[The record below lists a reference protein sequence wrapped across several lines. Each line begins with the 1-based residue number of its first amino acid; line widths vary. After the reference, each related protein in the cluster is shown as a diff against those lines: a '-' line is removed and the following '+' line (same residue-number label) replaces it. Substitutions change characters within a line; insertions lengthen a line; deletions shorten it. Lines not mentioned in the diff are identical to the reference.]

1 MKKLILILSMFV
13 FCAKAQADIFDKN
26 TSNQGKI
33 STAVSKEKDSYY
45 YQSSGLDFN
54 VPANTTVAQVSAK
67 TNLNLGC
74 SGFDFNASFLKQFST
89 EALKNDVVSQGQQL
103 LAAAP
108 LLILDYAS
116 PTLADLVKHFSA
128 LANAKIGLDVMSC
141 QDIEKAVDDKFDK
154 MRKESEKECLNEN
167 NGMGISAAMTYCKQQ
182 TDPFSYLKDVKGV
195 PLSSGGQINIVKDA
209 LHRLGVSDNDS
220 SKTLSITGDTQITKG
235 GYQDIGQVA
244 AYQTL
249 VQQNKDQNMTD
260 FLQLLVNYRNSKV
273 VSDSDLD
280 KFSRPGIQIN
290 QSVLDNI
297 LQLPDKQRTLAI
309 SKLSSYLAYVDANE
323 SYRSAIDS
331 LNAAIGDPNTPET
344 QKTVLRDKR
353 DRAEYELTKAK
364 EHYDDLL
371 NLKEAIAGITRDA
384 DVARANLINNMDGTQ
399 RIGQDENDQAQKRGF
414 LNNL

>member
-1 MKKLILILSMFV
+1 
-13 FCAKAQADIFDKN
+13 
-26 TSNQGKI
+26 
-33 STAVSKEKDSYY
+33 
-45 YQSSGLDFN
+45 
-54 VPANTTVAQVSAK
+54 
-67 TNLNLGC
+67 
-74 SGFDFNASFLKQFST
+74 
-89 EALKNDVVSQGQQL
+89 
-103 LAAAP
+103 
-108 LLILDYAS
+108 
-116 PTLADLVKHFSA
+116 
-128 LANAKIGLDVMSC
+128 MSC
-141 QDIEKAVDDKFDK
+141 QDIENAVDDKFDK

-182 TDPFSYLKDVKGV
+182 TDPFSYLKDIKGV
-195 PLSSGGQINIVKDA
+195 PLSQGGQINVVKDA
-209 LHRLGVSDNDS
+209 LQRLGVTDS
-220 SKTLSITGDTQITKG
+220 SKTIGITGDTQITKG

-260 FLQLLVNYRNSKV
+260 LLQLLVNYRNSGV

-290 QSVLDNI
+290 QNVLDNV

-309 SKLSSYLAYVDANE
+309 SKLSSYLAFVDANE

-364 EHYDDLL
+364 EHYDDLV

-384 DVARANLINNMDGTQ
+384 DISRDKLINERDSTQ
-399 RIGQDENDQAQKRGF
+399 TIGDKESDQGQHDHLL
-414 LNNL
+414 LNLQ